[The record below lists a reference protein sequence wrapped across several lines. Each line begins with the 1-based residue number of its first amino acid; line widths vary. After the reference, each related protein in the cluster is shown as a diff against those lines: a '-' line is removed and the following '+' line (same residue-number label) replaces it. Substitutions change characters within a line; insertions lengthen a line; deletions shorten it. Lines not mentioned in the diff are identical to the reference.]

1 MWDLIKEIIETLYQI
16 LEQKSICLGIAYQL
30 EECIDQLIWAVLSA
44 FPVQSI
50 WFEISWMFHV

>member
-30 EECIDQLIWAVLSA
+30 EECIDQLI
-44 FPVQSI
+44 
-50 WFEISWMFHV
+50 